1 MFGVV
6 IVDLIGFGIVMPVLP
21 FYAKEFGASATTL
34 GLLFTVHSAAQ
45 FVFAPV
51 WGRLS
56 DRFGRRPVLLLTVA
70 GTALS
75 LLALGLVRTLP
86 GVFAARIL
94 AGAFAA
100 NVSVASAYI
109 GDATEPEERTRW
121 MGLLGA
127 SFGIGFLV
135 GPAIGGALAP
145 FGYRVPLLAAAGLA
159 AANLVHALVSLRE
172 PPRRQVI
179 AADAAG
185 PAQRFG
191 VLRDATV
198 LRLCLVSFAFAF
210 AVTQL
215 ETVFA
220 FFLLD
225 RFGYDAPHVAVL
237 LVGMAVVMGGVQGG
251 GMKALSAR
259 FEERALVSAGAA
271 ALGIAFLALPEMPTV
286 ALLAVFLV
294 LSALGRG
301 VSQPALM
308 GLVSL
313 ASTDRNRGAVMG
325 VYQSSA
331 SLARIFGPVIAGTLY
346 DSKQALPFWLA
357 GALALGVAAAG
368 RTLPARARPGTELP
382 ITRSA

>member
-34 GLLFTVHSAAQ
+34 GVLFASHSAAQ
-45 FVFAPV
+45 FVFAPF

-56 DRFGRRPVLLLTVA
+56 DRFGRRPVLLVTVA

-75 LLALGLVRTLP
+75 LLALGLAGTLP

-109 GDATEPEERTRW
+109 GDATEPDERTRW

-127 SFGIGFLV
+127 SFGIGFVV

-159 AANLVHALVSLRE
+159 GANLLHALVSLRE
-172 PPRRQVI
+172 PPRRQEV
-179 AADAAG
+179 AAAG

-198 LRLCLVSFAFAF
+198 LRLCLVSFAFSL

-225 RFGYDAPHVAVL
+225 RFGYDASHVAVL

-259 FEERALVSAGAA
+259 FEERALVSGGAA
-271 ALGIAFLALPEMPTV
+271 ALGLAFLALPEMPSV
-286 ALLAVFLV
+286 ALLAAFLV

-331 SLARIFGPVIAGTLY
+331 SLARIVGPVIAGTLY

-357 GALALGVAAAG
+357 GALCLGVAAAG
-368 RTLPARARPGTELP
+368 RALPARDRSTTEREL
-382 ITRSA
+382 TRSA